1 MTYKVIGTSLLT
13 LKSKNSAAMLR
24 TTVKTSRESNSLD

>member
-1 MTYKVIGTSLLT
+1 MTYKVIRDVVADAE
-13 LKSKNSAAMLR
+13 SKNSAAMLQ